1 MTMSRTAYSNILF
14 SIEEIKKINKEIQT
28 KYITDKSIEDV
39 GASAVGTLKTSK
51 VNYIPCLPMMESLHP
66 FISFIQGTNKMHFGY
81 DLFFYW
87 NIEMFN
93 YNEYE
98 GKTKDEYNWHIDAT
112 PNGSLRDV
120 KLTCLLN
127 LSEDTYEGGD
137 LLIFPEFDDPEKQEY
152 NEIVGKFRTPGTA
165 IIFHPGRPH
174 KVMPVTKGKRITLTY
189 WAEGPAWK

>member
-87 NIEMFN
+87 NIESFN

-165 IIFHPGRPH
+165 IIFPSQWPH
-174 KVMPVTKGKRITLTY
+174 KVTPVTKGERITLTY
-189 WAEGPAWK
+189 